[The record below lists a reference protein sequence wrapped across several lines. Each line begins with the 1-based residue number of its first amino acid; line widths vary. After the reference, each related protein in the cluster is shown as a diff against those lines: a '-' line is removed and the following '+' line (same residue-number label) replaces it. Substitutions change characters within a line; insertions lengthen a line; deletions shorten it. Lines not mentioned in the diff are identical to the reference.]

1 MSKPDAKK
9 NVLEEEEKS
18 QEEIESGERVS
29 GEPESNLA
37 AVGGGGIAGAAAGAT
52 IGTAVGGPIGGAL
65 GAAIGGIAGGVAGD
79 QIQDNL
85 DPKLEEVYWE
95 ENFRTRPYYKAGD
108 TYQTY
113 LPSYRFGWESASR
126 REYGNRSF
134 EELETDLEK
143 DWKTHHSASGDW
155 ASVKD
160 RVRDAFERIRTKI
173 KKS

>member
-95 ENFRTRPYYKAGD
+95 GNFRT
-108 TYQTY
+108 
-113 LPSYRFGWESASR
+113 
-126 REYGNRSF
+126 
-134 EELETDLEK
+134 
-143 DWKTHHSASGDW
+143 
-155 ASVKD
+155 
-160 RVRDAFERIRTKI
+160 
-173 KKS
+173 